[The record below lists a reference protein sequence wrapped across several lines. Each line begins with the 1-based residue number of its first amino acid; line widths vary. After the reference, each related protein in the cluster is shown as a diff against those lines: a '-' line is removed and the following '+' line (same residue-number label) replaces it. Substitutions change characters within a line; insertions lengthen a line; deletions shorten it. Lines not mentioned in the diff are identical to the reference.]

1 LRDAGMRGGRGIES
15 CMVREDRGNKQ
26 VFHRGG
32 ISLKKTFSPEEILLL
47 DWIIVYISH
56 AKIIYTH

>member
-1 LRDAGMRGGRGIES
+1 MRGGRGIES